1 MALSKKMKK
10 ILAGFYEL
18 YYKYEEAF
26 ENGNRR
32 SAMFYSEKF
41 IDYCCTFQKELNFS
55 DEYMTDWKRQFEQYK
70 ADVRKEQL
78 LEEELIA
85 IRVHKEKLLQEYSD
99 LVLKDD
105 AKGSIKWN

>member
-18 YYKYEEAF
+18 YYKYEEAY

-55 DEYMTDWKRQFEQYK
+55 DEQVKDWKQHLAQYK

-78 LEEELIA
+78 PEDEPIGVR
-85 IRVHKEKLLQEYSD
+85 IHKEKLLQEYFD

>member
-26 ENGNRR
+26 ENGNRK
-32 SAMFYSEKF
+32 SAMFYGEKF
-41 IDYCCTFQKELNFS
+41 INYCCTFQKELNFS